1 MDYLKW
7 NQPGIIAGTTLRFG
21 GYSSGPYSS
30 ANMAFYVGDDADAVV
45 ANRNRLADAVGIP
58 LDHWVFPKITHSD
71 HLVKVTAADQGKGAL
86 SEKNSIIDTDAIY
99 TTEPGI
105 VLAVFHADCV
115 PILLYVDNTSL
126 ICAIHAGWQGTI
138 NEITAKVVSRL
149 IIDEQ
154 IDPHHIHAYIGPSI
168 SQKHFEIDTPVLKLM
183 KSMSFDVHPFLVD
196 IDAEHALFD
205 AAACNI
211 HQLKQ
216 AGVLAK
222 NITDSHQC
230 TYENEERFYSFR
242 RDKNTGRHISY
253 IAMTESQEE

>member
-7 NQPGIIAGTTLRFG
+7 NQPGIKAGTTLRSG
-21 GYSSGPYSS
+21 GSSVGPYSS
-30 ANMAFYVGDDADAVV
+30 ANMAFYVGDDADAVI

-71 HLVKVTAADQGKGAL
+71 HLVKVTAADHGKGAL
-86 SEKNSIIDTDAIY
+86 CEEDSIFDADALY

-105 VLAVFHADCV
+105 GLAVFHADCV
-115 PILLYVDNTSL
+115 PILLYADNTPL

-138 NEITAKVVSRL
+138 KEITAKTVSRL
-149 IIDEQ
+149 ITEEK
-154 IDPHHIHAYIGPSI
+154 IDPRHIHAYIGPSI

-183 KSMSFDVHPFLVD
+183 KSMRFDVHPFLVD
-196 IDAEHALFD
+196 VDAEHALFD

-211 HQLKQ
+211 YQLTQ
-216 AGVLAK
+216 AGVLAE